1 MQSRTLEPL
10 ESGKSYAYVNGNP
23 ISRRDPLGLCG
34 DSSHFYSY
42 SFPSSCSAAVLFS
55 LLELPGN
62 SAPGSPQA
70 VEGPTQ
76 NVPLTGGNPI
86 TQIVNTAN
94 MTIVNVAQP
103 GHRYYPGTV
112 VLQVTP
118 QPNNSSVISVIGE
131 GSGAHATEDDIVGP
145 TSPRLQ

>member
-1 MQSRTLEPL
+1 
-10 ESGKSYAYVNGNP
+10 
-23 ISRRDPLGLCG
+23 
-34 DSSHFYSY
+34 
-42 SFPSSCSAAVLFS
+42 LFS

-70 VEGPTQ
+70 VEGTTQ
-76 NVPLTGGNPI
+76 NVPLTGGNLI
-86 TQIVNTAN
+86 TQIVNAAN
-94 MTIVNVAQP
+94 MTIVNIAQP

-131 GSGAHATEDDIVGP
+131 GSGAHATENDIVGLLWFGWDIQSLAQACVP
-145 TSPRLQ
+145 SMGPLPIL